1 MAFTRKMLKAMGI
14 EDEKI
19 DQIIDAHS
27 ETVDALKADRDAYKE
42 DAAKLAAVQKE
53 LDELKAKGDDG
64 YKAKYE
70 AEKAAHDALKA
81 DVAAKETK
89 KAKTDAYRELLKGA
103 NIDEKRIATILRA
116 EAPTI
121 DKIELD
127 ADGKIKN
134 AEQYTESIKSD
145 WADFIV
151 TQSAK
156 GTNTATP
163 PANGG
168 AASTKTKEDILKI
181 KDAGERQKAIAENP
195 TLFGIDYKGKIING
209 SNQCN

>member
-1 MAFTRKMLKAMGI
+1 MGFSRKMLKAMNI
-14 EDEKI
+14 EEDKI
-19 DQIIDAHS
+19 EQIIDAHS

-81 DVAAKETK
+81 DIAAKETK

-134 AEQYTESIKSD
+134 AEQYTQNIKSD

-156 GTNTATP
+156 GANTATP

-195 TLFGIDYKGKIING
+195 TLFGID
-209 SNQCN
+209 

>member
-27 ETVDALKADRDAYKE
+27 ETVDALKADRDTYKE

-81 DVAAKETK
+81 DIAAKETK

-168 AASTKTKEDILKI
+168 AASTKTKEDIMKI

-195 TLFGIDYKGKIING
+195 TLFGID
-209 SNQCN
+209 

>member
-1 MAFTRKMLKAMGI
+1 MGFSRKMLKAMNI
-14 EDEKI
+14 EEDKI

-81 DVAAKETK
+81 DIAAKETK

-195 TLFGIDYKGKIING
+195 TLFGID
-209 SNQCN
+209 

>member
-1 MAFTRKMLKAMGI
+1 MGFSRKMLKAMGI
-14 EDEKI
+14 EEDKI
-19 DQIIDAHS
+19 EQIIDAHS

-42 DAAKLAAVQKE
+42 DATKLAAVQKE

-81 DVAAKETK
+81 DIAAKETK

-156 GTNTATP
+156 GANTATP
-163 PANGG
+163 PAHGG

-195 TLFGIDYKGKIING
+195 TLFGID
-209 SNQCN
+209 

>member
-1 MAFTRKMLKAMGI
+1 MGFSRKMLKAMGI

-53 LDELKAKGDDG
+53 LDALKAKGDDG

-81 DVAAKETK
+81 DIAAKETK

-168 AASTKTKEDILKI
+168 TATTKTKEDILKI

-195 TLFGIDYKGKIING
+195 TLFGID
-209 SNQCN
+209 

>member
-127 ADGKIKN
+127 VDGKIKN
-134 AEQYTESIKSD
+134 SEQYTERIKSD
-145 WADFIV
+145 WADFVV

-168 AASTKTKEDILKI
+168 TATTKTKEDILKI

-195 TLFGIDYKGKIING
+195 TLFGID
-209 SNQCN
+209 

>member
-1 MAFTRKMLKAMGI
+1 MGFSRKMLKAMNI
-14 EDEKI
+14 EEEKI
-19 DQIIDAHS
+19 EQIIDAHS

-81 DVAAKETK
+81 DIAAKETK

-103 NIDEKRIATILRA
+103 NIDERRIATILRA

-156 GTNTATP
+156 GANTATP

-195 TLFGIDYKGKIING
+195 TLFGID
-209 SNQCN
+209 

>member
-27 ETVDALKADRDAYKE
+27 ETVDALKADRDTYKE
-42 DAAKLAAVQKE
+42 DAEKLAAVQKE

-81 DVAAKETK
+81 DIAAKETK

-127 ADGKIKN
+127 ADGKTKN
-134 AEQYTESIKSD
+134 AEQYTASIKSD
-145 WADFIV
+145 WADFVV

-168 AASTKTKEDILKI
+168 TATTKTKEDILKI

-195 TLFGIDYKGKIING
+195 TLFGID
-209 SNQCN
+209 

>member
-1 MAFTRKMLKAMGI
+1 MAFTRKMLKAMNI

-27 ETVDALKADRDAYKE
+27 ETVDALKADRDTYKE

-53 LDELKAKGDDG
+53 LDALKAKGDDG

-81 DVAAKETK
+81 DIAAKETK

-168 AASTKTKEDILKI
+168 AATTKTKEDILKI

-195 TLFGIDYKGKIING
+195 TLFGID
-209 SNQCN
+209 

>member
-14 EDEKI
+14 EEEKI
-19 DQIIDAHS
+19 EQIIDAHS

-81 DVAAKETK
+81 DIAAKETK

-156 GTNTATP
+156 GANTATP

-168 AASTKTKEDILKI
+168 AATTKTKEDILKI

-195 TLFGIDYKGKIING
+195 TLFGID
-209 SNQCN
+209 

>member
-27 ETVDALKADRDAYKE
+27 ETVDALKADRDTYKE

-81 DVAAKETK
+81 DIVAKETK

-134 AEQYTESIKSD
+134 AEQYTQSIKSD

-156 GTNTATP
+156 GANTATP

-195 TLFGIDYKGKIING
+195 TLFGID
-209 SNQCN
+209 

>member
-1 MAFTRKMLKAMGI
+1 MGFSRKMLKAMNI
-14 EDEKI
+14 DEEKI
-19 DQIIDAHS
+19 EQIIDAHS

-81 DVAAKETK
+81 DIAAKETK

-134 AEQYTESIKSD
+134 AEQYTASIKSD
-145 WADFIV
+145 
-151 TQSAK
+151 
-156 GTNTATP
+156 
-163 PANGG
+163 
-168 AASTKTKEDILKI
+168 
-181 KDAGERQKAIAENP
+181 
-195 TLFGIDYKGKIING
+195 
-209 SNQCN
+209 

>member
-1 MAFTRKMLKAMGI
+1 MGFSRKMLKAMGI

-81 DVAAKETK
+81 DIAAKETK

-156 GTNTATP
+156 GANTATP

-168 AASTKTKEDILKI
+168 AATTKTKEDILKI

-195 TLFGIDYKGKIING
+195 TLFGID
-209 SNQCN
+209 

>member
-53 LDELKAKGDDG
+53 LDDLKAKGDDG

-81 DVAAKETK
+81 DIAAKETK

-195 TLFGIDYKGKIING
+195 TLFGID
-209 SNQCN
+209 

>member
-1 MAFTRKMLKAMGI
+1 MGFSRKMLKAMNI
-14 EDEKI
+14 EEEKI
-19 DQIIDAHS
+19 EQIIDAHS
-27 ETVDALKADRDAYKE
+27 ETVDALKADRDTYKE

-81 DVAAKETK
+81 DIAAKETK

-156 GTNTATP
+156 GANTATP

-195 TLFGIDYKGKIING
+195 TLFGID
-209 SNQCN
+209 

>member
-14 EDEKI
+14 EEEKI

-27 ETVDALKADRDAYKE
+27 ETVDALKADRDNYKE
-42 DAAKLAAVQKE
+42 DAEKLAAVQKE
-53 LDELKAKGDDG
+53 LDALKAKGDDG

-81 DVAAKETK
+81 DIAAKETK

-134 AEQYTESIKSD
+134 AEQYTQSIKSD

-168 AASTKTKEDILKI
+168 AATTKTKEDILKI

-195 TLFGIDYKGKIING
+195 TLFGID
-209 SNQCN
+209 

>member
-81 DVAAKETK
+81 DIAAKEIK

-134 AEQYTESIKSD
+134 AEQHTERIKSD
-145 WADFIV
+145 WADFVV

-195 TLFGIDYKGKIING
+195 TLFGID
-209 SNQCN
+209 

>member
-1 MAFTRKMLKAMGI
+1 MSLTRKMLKAMNI
-14 EDEKI
+14 EEEKI

-81 DVAAKETK
+81 DIAAKETK

-134 AEQYTESIKSD
+134 AEQYTQSIKSD

-168 AASTKTKEDILKI
+168 AASTKTKEDIMKI

-195 TLFGIDYKGKIING
+195 TLFGID
-209 SNQCN
+209 

>member
-27 ETVDALKADRDAYKE
+27 ETVDALKADRDSFKE

-81 DVAAKETK
+81 DIAAKETK
-89 KAKTDAYRELLKGA
+89 KAKTEAYRELLKGA

-195 TLFGIDYKGKIING
+195 TLFGID
-209 SNQCN
+209 

>member
-81 DVAAKETK
+81 DIAAKETK

-156 GTNTATP
+156 GANTATP
-163 PANGG
+163 PAHGG

-195 TLFGIDYKGKIING
+195 TLFGID
-209 SNQCN
+209 

>member
-27 ETVDALKADRDAYKE
+27 ETVDALKADRDTYKE

-81 DVAAKETK
+81 DIAAKETK

-134 AEQYTESIKSD
+134 AEQYTQSIKSD

-156 GTNTATP
+156 GANTATP

-195 TLFGIDYKGKIING
+195 TLFGID
-209 SNQCN
+209 

>member
-27 ETVDALKADRDAYKE
+27 ETVDALKADRDTYKE

-81 DVAAKETK
+81 DIAAKETK

-168 AASTKTKEDILKI
+168 TASTKTKEDILKI

-195 TLFGIDYKGKIING
+195 TLFGID
-209 SNQCN
+209 

>member
-1 MAFTRKMLKAMGI
+1 MGFSRKMLKAMNI
-14 EDEKI
+14 EEDKI
-19 DQIIDAHS
+19 EQIIDAHS

-53 LDELKAKGDDG
+53 LDALKAKGDDG

-81 DVAAKETK
+81 DIAAKETK

-168 AASTKTKEDILKI
+168 TATTKTKEDILKI

-195 TLFGIDYKGKIING
+195 TLFGID
-209 SNQCN
+209 

>member
-1 MAFTRKMLKAMGI
+1 MGFSRKMLKAMNI
-14 EDEKI
+14 EEDKI
-19 DQIIDAHS
+19 EQIIDAHS
-27 ETVDALKADRDAYKE
+27 ETVDALKAERDGFKE

-81 DVAAKETK
+81 DIAAKETK

-168 AASTKTKEDILKI
+168 TATTKTKEDILKI

-195 TLFGIDYKGKIING
+195 TLFGID
-209 SNQCN
+209 

>member
-14 EDEKI
+14 EEDKI

-53 LDELKAKGDDG
+53 LDALKAKGDDG

-81 DVAAKETK
+81 DIAAKETK

-156 GTNTATP
+156 GANTATP

-168 AASTKTKEDILKI
+168 TATTKTKEDILKI

-195 TLFGIDYKGKIING
+195 TLFGID
-209 SNQCN
+209 

>member
-14 EDEKI
+14 EEEKI
-19 DQIIDAHS
+19 EQIIDAHS

-53 LDELKAKGDDG
+53 LDALKAKGDDG

-81 DVAAKETK
+81 DIAAKETK

-168 AASTKTKEDILKI
+168 AASTKTKEDIMKI

-195 TLFGIDYKGKIING
+195 TLFGID
-209 SNQCN
+209 

>member
-1 MAFTRKMLKAMGI
+1 MGFSRKMLKAMNI
-14 EDEKI
+14 EEDKI
-19 DQIIDAHS
+19 EQIIDAHS
-27 ETVDALKADRDAYKE
+27 ETVDALKAERDGFKE

-81 DVAAKETK
+81 DIAAKETK

-163 PANGG
+163 PAHGG
-168 AASTKTKEDILKI
+168 AATTKTKEDILKI

-195 TLFGIDYKGKIING
+195 TLFGID
-209 SNQCN
+209 

>member
-81 DVAAKETK
+81 DIAAKETK

-134 AEQYTESIKSD
+134 AEQYTQSIKSD

-168 AASTKTKEDILKI
+168 TATTKTKEDILKI

-195 TLFGIDYKGKIING
+195 TLFGID
-209 SNQCN
+209 

>member
-27 ETVDALKADRDAYKE
+27 ETVDALKADRDTYKE

-81 DVAAKETK
+81 DIAAKETK
-89 KAKTDAYRELLKGA
+89 QAKTDAYRELLKGA

-134 AEQYTESIKSD
+134 AEQYTQSIKSD

-168 AASTKTKEDILKI
+168 AATTKTKEDILKI

-195 TLFGIDYKGKIING
+195 TLFGID
-209 SNQCN
+209 

>member
-14 EDEKI
+14 EEEKI

-134 AEQYTESIKSD
+134 AEQYTQSIKSD

-156 GTNTATP
+156 GANTATP

-195 TLFGIDYKGKIING
+195 TLFGID
-209 SNQCN
+209 

>member
-42 DAAKLAAVQKE
+42 DAAKLAAVQNE
-53 LDELKAKGDDG
+53 LDALKAKGDDG
-64 YKAKYE
+64 YKSKYE

-81 DVAAKETK
+81 DIAAKETK

-168 AASTKTKEDILKI
+168 TASTKTKEDIMKI

-195 TLFGIDYKGKIING
+195 TLFGID
-209 SNQCN
+209 

>member
-1 MAFTRKMLKAMGI
+1 MGFSRKMLKAMNI
-14 EDEKI
+14 EEEKI
-19 DQIIDAHS
+19 EQIIDAHS
-27 ETVDALKADRDAYKE
+27 ETVDALKAERDGYKE

-53 LDELKAKGDDG
+53 LDALKAKGDDG

-81 DVAAKETK
+81 DIAAKETK

-168 AASTKTKEDILKI
+168 AATTKTKEDILKI

-195 TLFGIDYKGKIING
+195 TLFGID
-209 SNQCN
+209 

>member
-1 MAFTRKMLKAMGI
+1 MGFSRKMLKAMGI

-53 LDELKAKGDDG
+53 LDALKAKGDDG

-81 DVAAKETK
+81 DIAAKETK

-156 GTNTATP
+156 GANTATP

-168 AASTKTKEDILKI
+168 AATTKTKEDILKI

-195 TLFGIDYKGKIING
+195 TLFGID
-209 SNQCN
+209 

>member
-1 MAFTRKMLKAMGI
+1 MGFSRKMLKAMGI
-14 EDEKI
+14 EEEKI

-156 GTNTATP
+156 GANTATP

-168 AASTKTKEDILKI
+168 AATTKTKEDIMKI
-181 KDAGERQKAIAENP
+181 KDAGERQKAIAENL
-195 TLFGIDYKGKIING
+195 TLFGID
-209 SNQCN
+209 

>member
-14 EDEKI
+14 EEEKI

-42 DAAKLAAVQKE
+42 DASKLAAVQKE
-53 LDELKAKGDDG
+53 LDALKAKGDDG

-81 DVAAKETK
+81 DIAAKETK

-181 KDAGERQKAIAENP
+181 RDAGERQKAIAENP
-195 TLFGIDYKGKIING
+195 TLLRID
-209 SNQCN
+209 

>member
-70 AEKAAHDALKA
+70 AEKAAHDKLKSEIT
-81 DVAAKETK
+81 AKETK
-89 KAKTDAYRELLKGA
+89 KAKTDAYRELLKATG
-103 NIDEKRIATILRA
+103 IDEKRIEVVLRA
-116 EAPTI
+116 SAPTI
-121 DKIELD
+121 DGIELD
-127 ADGKIKN
+127 ADGKIKE
-134 AEQYTESIKSD
+134 ADKYSEDIKTE
-145 WADFIV
+145 WGDFVV
-151 TQSAK
+151 TQSTK
-156 GTNTATP
+156 GTNTTTP
-163 PANGG
+163 PANNGG
-168 AASTKTKEDILKI
+168 TSTMTRADIMAI
-181 KDAGERQKAIAENP
+181 KDRSERQKAIAENP
-195 TLFGIDYKGKIING
+195 TLFGIN
-209 SNQCN
+209 

>member
-145 WADFIV
+145 WADFVV

-195 TLFGIDYKGKIING
+195 ALFGID
-209 SNQCN
+209 

>member
-53 LDELKAKGDDG
+53 LDALKAKGDDG

-81 DVAAKETK
+81 DIAAKETK

-168 AASTKTKEDILKI
+168 TATTKTKEDILKI

-195 TLFGIDYKGKIING
+195 TLFGID
-209 SNQCN
+209 